1 MHIIVILAIILG
13 SLILLLGIS
22 CCIFGFRTVG
32 VAAGSCAA
40 CCQSVI
46 GNVVKGSWFAI
57 MTCLGMKGCFIALII
72 IGVLVLSGIG
82 IYFLVNSEWFQSVIQ
97 WFKDIPNLFNS
108 ITSTNNSTKGF
119 QYFYAWPSNNSFI
132 NNVKQTNG
140 FLQW

>member
-22 CCIFGFRTVG
+22 CCIFGFRQVG

-40 CCQSVI
+40 CCQSII

-57 MTCLGMKGCFIALII
+57 MTCLGMRGCFIALII
-72 IGVLVLSGIG
+72 IGLLVLSVIG

-97 WFKDIPNLFNS
+97 WFKDIPKLFNS
-108 ITSTNNSTKGF
+108 ITATINSTDAF
-119 QYFYAWPSNNSFI
+119 QYFYTWPNNISFT
-132 NNVKQTNG
+132 NNTKQANG